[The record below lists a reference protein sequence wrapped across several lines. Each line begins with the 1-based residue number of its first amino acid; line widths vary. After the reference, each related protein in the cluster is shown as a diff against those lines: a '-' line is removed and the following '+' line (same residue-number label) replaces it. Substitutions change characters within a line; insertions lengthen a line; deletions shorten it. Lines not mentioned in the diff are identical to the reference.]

1 MNQTG
6 CSCHKCKEREC
17 PRNVPIFAGLNDAE
31 ITKIADLIVRRE
43 YKKGEMIVMEG
54 GKLDSLYII
63 NQGKVKSFRYTFEG
77 KEQIL
82 YIFNEGDF
90 FGEKNLL
97 GTLNATYNVEALAE
111 THICTIPN
119 KSFQELLKT
128 NPEISFKI
136 IDQLCIRI
144 NLLESTIQN
153 MGTKSID
160 SRVNAVLLEFAEK
173 YGKKEPKGTL
183 VELPVSREGIANYIG
198 IARETVSRKMSSL
211 QEGGIIE
218 LIGNKKVL
226 ILNMKALMDEA

>member
-1 MNQTG
+1 MKQTG
-6 CSCHKCKEREC
+6 CCCHKCKDREC
-17 PRNVPIFAGLNDAE
+17 PKNVPIFAGLDDTE
-31 ITKIADLIVRRE
+31 ITKIANLIVRRE

-97 GTLNATYNVEALAE
+97 GTLNATYNVEALVE
-111 THICTIPN
+111 THICSIPN

-128 NPEISFKI
+128 YPEISFKI
-136 IDQLCIRI
+136 IDQLCLRI

-183 VELPVSREGIANYIG
+183 VELPISREGIANYIG
-198 IARETVSRKMSSL
+198 IARETVSRRMSSL
-211 QEGGIIE
+211 QDGGIIE
-218 LIGNKKVL
+218 LIGNKKIL
-226 ILNMKALMDEA
+226 ILNMNALMDEA